1 MIYITYFYNQ
11 IYIMLNY
18 YPTYK
23 YIIIVLIIFFGFI
36 YAIPNIFR
44 DDVAIQI
51 TGSINHKLNKSNILD
66 INNIIKHKH
75 IVVKSIELNNK
86 QVLLR
91 FYNQDNQLLAYEYLS
106 KKLGNKCVIAL
117 NLASTTPFF
126 LKAIGAN
133 PMRLGLDLR
142 GGVHFLLKVNSQN
155 LINKIK
161 KQEIFNICDFLKKSK
176 VNFLSF
182 DDKKIN
188 FKNNK
193 DLNDAYDLLKLK
205 YKEIYLSKKNKTT
218 LVVKLT
224 NFKIKKIKENAIKQ
238 NIYVLKNRL
247 NNLGI
252 TEAVVQK
259 QSEYGIIIELPGI
272 QDTTLA
278 KEIIGATAT
287 LEFRLVDKSFYFDIN
302 KYKEKFKY
310 TEIKNTT
317 DGRLI
322 RLYKKP
328 ILSGKHIIDATSG
341 FDEYNQ
347 PQVNI
352 YLDKSGGNIMLNFTK
367 NNIGNDIATLF
378 IEYNNKAK
386 TNINNKNTIKKIEK
400 VINVATIKSILDT
413 NFRITGISNFNDSKK
428 LALLL
433 KSGSLVTPINIIEE
447 KIIGPTLGKQN
458 IFKGLISCLLG
469 LISSIIFMIVNYK
482 SFGIISTIAL
492 LSNLLLIFGFM
503 SLLPGITLTMPGIAG
518 IILSIAV
525 AIDSNVLINERI
537 KEELRNGRN
546 IQKSI
551 NEGYKRALPSILDSN
566 LVSITISII
575 LYKLNNGPI
584 SGFAITTIIGILT
597 SIFTSIIGTR
607 AIVNFIY
614 GGKKIKKLNI

>member
-1 MIYITYFYNQ
+1 
-11 IYIMLNY
+11 MLNY